1 MNRRLSLR
9 QLNRA
14 TLARQGLLAPLDAPT
29 TADAVMAIG
38 SLQAQHPEWPPV
50 ALAARTFGAGYAAL
64 PQALEDHSVVRAA
77 LMRITVHI
85 VAAADFWPM
94 STLSQPLRHL
104 QFRSLF
110 KADPVASPLG
120 RRLSEGHAA
129 VRAALR
135 ERPLR
140 IRDMVAIMR
149 AEIPDLAD
157 DPHRRYWR
165 HIAATIP
172 LVHVPFDGEGY
183 GRSRYALAEGWVEP
197 PPADLDEQAALAHLT
212 ERYLA
217 AFGPASVDDLMAY
230 AGRRGSPKR
239 WHAALAALGDRI
251 ERFVDE
257 DGQELF
263 DLVDAPRPAG
273 DVVAPPRLLAR
284 WDSLLLSHAS
294 SRRQRVIADEHRSA
308 VYTRNADVLPTFL
321 LDGFVAGTWELERQ
335 TDAARLV
342 LRPFAALS
350 TPTQAALEAEAE
362 RMLTAIAPEVA
373 QREVLTVVPERL
385 RR

>member
-29 TADAVMAIG
+29 TAEAVMAVG

-50 ALAARTFGAGYAAL
+50 ALAARTSGAGYAAL

-77 LMRITVHI
+77 LMRITVHV

-94 STLSQPLRHL
+94 STLAQPLRHL

-110 KADPVASPLG
+110 KADPLDSPLG

-129 VRAALR
+129 VREALR
-135 ERPLR
+135 EQPLR

-149 AEIPDLAD
+149 AELPDLAE

-165 HIAATIP
+165 HIAATMP

-183 GRSRYALAEGWVEP
+183 GRSRYALAEEWVGP
-197 PPADLDEQAALAHLT
+197 SPAGLDEGAALIHLA

-230 AGRRGSPKR
+230 AGRRGSPER
-239 WHAALAALGDRI
+239 WHAAVATLDDRI
-251 ERFVDE
+251 ERFVDQ
-257 DGQELF
+257 DGQELL

-273 DVVAPPRLLAR
+273 HVVAAPRLLAR
-284 WDSLLLSHAS
+284 WDSLLLSHAPA
-294 SRRQRVIADEHRSA
+294 RRQRVIAEEHRSA
-308 VYTRNADVLPTFL
+308 IYTRNADVLPTFL
-321 LDGFVAGTWELERQ
+321 LDGFVAGTWDLERQ

-342 LRPFAALS
+342 LRPLGPMSPAS
-350 TPTQAALEAEAE
+350 QAALEAEAD

-373 QREVLTVVPERL
+373 QRAVITVTSDRL
-385 RR
+385 PR